1 MTRKIT
7 SSAHQLS
14 QMEDTMWHTTE
25 QNMLANLIID
35 ERVRN
40 ARRVRARKT
49 RRDNRG
55 IR

>member
-1 MTRKIT
+1 MQHKIDQT
-7 SSAHQLS
+7 AHDLTQ
-14 QMEDTMWHTTE
+14 QEETMWHTTE
-25 QNMLANLIID
+25 QNKLANLIID
-35 ERVRN
+35 ERVRT